1 MGAFGI
7 LLNFITIPS
16 YYYTMLLYIRVTSGG
31 VARNLINGVQ
41 VRFAAGSNP
50 VSPSKSKAYQ
60 RSTSSQ
66 PSSPSGRQPQLSP
79 TRKGSTQSRAAKTG
93 HQAEDLVPE
102 GPRVLSSMLEGIQ
115 TDFQSLVS
123 GALHISQ

>member
-1 MGAFGI
+1 MKG
-7 LLNFITIPS
+7 
-16 YYYTMLLYIRVTSGG
+16 M
-31 VARNLINGVQ
+31 Q
-41 VRFAAGSNP
+41 VRFAAGTNP

-66 PSSPSGRQPQLSP
+66 PSSPSGRSQPQLSP
-79 TRKGSTQSRAAKTG
+79 TRKGSTQSRAAKAG
-93 HQAEDLVPE
+93 NQAEGLIPE